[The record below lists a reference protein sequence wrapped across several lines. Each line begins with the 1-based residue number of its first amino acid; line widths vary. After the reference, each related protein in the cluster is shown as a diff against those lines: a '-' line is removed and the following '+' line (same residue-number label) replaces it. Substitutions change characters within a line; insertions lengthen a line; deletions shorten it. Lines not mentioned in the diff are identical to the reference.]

1 MESAAMGGER
11 ERRWDGRGGGER
23 KRRVD
28 FGVLLWSPSLFPPPR
43 PIARNF
49 SPACPFSLLP
59 LFRLLLRPSKKS
71 ILPSPL
77 RFRTLDCYDAHS
89 LNRRQSHLPFFLP
102 SAPPPYRKV
111 VTFLHPSLPPPF
123 SLRAKSIFVVHLRC
137 CCVLTRGSPSAS
149 ASSSSS
155 AASFLCPARALP
167 SDRRSVFG
175 RPAKKRGK
183 RSKDA
188 ARLFSPTSDAGLFL
202 FLFLRTLTPSKF
214 AGVPPFGRWEGAT
227 GEGRR
232 GKEEEERCALLY
244 PLPLP
249 SLGREDEERA
259 RGKSRKRR
267 RCSKLCTGGRRERN
281 WRRRRRFLRSRALF
295 GGADISLLRCRRSQ
309 VTLLQVIRPIHNN
322 RQIFPSGSEESLC
335 QPSVGGR
342 TSPFL
347 RSCKEHPTPIEVR
360 IEKIPKILAIHF
372 HSCSEEM
379 SCVRALYRL

>member
-89 LNRRQSHLPFFLP
+89 PNRRQSHLSFFLP

-137 CCVLTRGSPSAS
+137 CCVLTRGSPPASAS
-149 ASSSSS
+149 ASAASFFFPRAHSHRTVGRSSVGPPKREEREARMPPASSLPPPTPASSSSS
-155 AASFLCPARALP
+155 SSGLSLLRNLPVFLR
-167 SDRRSVFG
+167 SDGGRE
-175 RPAKKRGK
+175 RPAK
-183 RSKDA
+183 
-188 ARLFSPTSDAGLFL
+188 
-202 FLFLRTLTPSKF
+202 
-214 AGVPPFGRWEGAT
+214 EG
-227 GEGRR
+227 GG
-232 GKEEEERCALLY
+232 
-244 PLPLP
+244 
-249 SLGREDEERA
+249 
-259 RGKSRKRR
+259 KRR
-267 RCSKLCTGGRRERN
+267 RRGVLSYTPFPSLLLGGRMKREQGENRERDEGAQSCAREAGGRGTGG
-281 WRRRRRFLRSRALF
+281 
-295 GGADISLLRCRRSQ
+295 GG
-309 VTLLQVIRPIHNN
+309 
-322 RQIFPSGSEESLC
+322 
-335 QPSVGGR
+335 GGG
-342 TSPFL
+342 F
-347 RSCKEHPTPIEVR
+347 
-360 IEKIPKILAIHF
+360 
-372 HSCSEEM
+372 
-379 SCVRALYRL
+379 

>member
-77 RFRTLDCYDAHS
+77 RLRTLDCYDAHS
-89 LNRRQSHLPFFLP
+89 PNRRQSHLPFFLP

-111 VTFLHPSLPPPF
+111 VTFLRPSLPPPF

-149 ASSSSS
+149 A
-155 AASFLCPARALP
+155 ASFLFPARALP

-281 WRRRRRFLRSRALF
+281 WRRRRRRFLRSRALF

-309 VTLLQVIRPIHNN
+309 VTLLQFIRPIHNN

-335 QPSVGGR
+335 QPSVGR
-342 TSPFL
+342 TYLHSSEAAKNIPHQS
-347 RSCKEHPTPIEVR
+347 RY
-360 IEKIPKILAIHF
+360 EKKTQDTSNSFSL
-372 HSCSEEM
+372 
-379 SCVRALYRL
+379 LL